1 MTPFRLLDAAHG
13 IPFGVR
19 ATAVCVAMAA
29 TAGAFLPASA
39 AQAAPVTYDF
49 QAWIENTL
57 PSASD
62 DRERGFDNSSPF
74 QLTVGGLTLTAT
86 AFELPGNT
94 PSHVYMDGEFNGII
108 GGMGVCSVLTLGNQC
123 NPSSDDNVS
132 IDAGKQE
139 KLVWEFSENIRSV
152 TLTLRD
158 SEHYLFNG
166 ANTPG
171 GSNDTDTGMFQ
182 YAYGTSE
189 NWVTASTDALGMYSL
204 VLDGSSSVLMF
215 RAVATGLANQFY
227 IASTQVAA
235 VPLPPALLLLLSGLA
250 AVGVIGR
257 RTV

>member
-1 MTPFRLLDAAHG
+1 MTPFEFFDAARG
-13 IPFGVR
+13 IPCGVR
-19 ATAVCVAMAA
+19 STAVCAA
-29 TAGAFLPASA
+29 LAAAAFLPASV

-49 QAWIENTL
+49 QAWIADNG
-57 PSASD
+57 
-62 DRERGFDNSSPF
+62 ERGFSNSSPF
-74 QLTVGGLTLTAT
+74 QLTVSGLTLTAT

-94 PSHVYMDGEFNGII
+94 PSHVYMDDEFNGNI
-108 GGMGVCSVLTLGNQC
+108 GGMGVCSVLTPGNQC

-158 SEHYLFNG
+158 SEHFLFNG

-171 GSNDTDTGMFQ
+171 GPNDLDTGMFQ

-204 VLDGSSSVLMF
+204 VLDGSSNELRF
-215 RAVATGLANQFY
+215 RAVATGLSNQFY
-227 IASTQVAA
+227 IASAQVAA
-235 VPLPPALLLLLSGLA
+235 VPLPPAILLLLSGLA

>member
-1 MTPFRLLDAAHG
+1 MTLFRLFEAAHG
-13 IPFGVR
+13 IAFGVR
-19 ATAVCVAMAA
+19 ATAVGVALAA
-29 TAGAFLPASA
+29 TAGAFLPASI

-49 QAWIENTL
+49 QEWIDTNG
-57 PSASD
+57 
-62 DRERGFDNSSPF
+62 ERGFNNSSPF

-94 PSHVYMDGEFNGII
+94 TSHVYMDDAFNGII
-108 GGMGVCSVLTLGNQC
+108 GGMGVCSVLNASNQC
-123 NPSSDDNVS
+123 TPSSDDNVS

-158 SEHYLFNG
+158 SGHYLFNG

-171 GSNDTDTGMFQ
+171 GPNDTDTGTFQ
-182 YAYGTSE
+182 YAYGISE
-189 NWVTASTDALGMYSL
+189 NWVTASTDALGMYTL
-204 VLDGSSSVLMF
+204 VLDGSSSLLMF
-215 RAVATGLANQFY
+215 RAVATGLTNQFY

-257 RTV
+257 RNV